1 MEVLTPNTLEYDFS
15 QGEGFCRGNQV
26 KMRSLGGHWA
36 NMIGVLLKR
45 GNLETDT
52 HTQGEHLV
60 KMKAELGAMA
70 PQAKEHQRLATDPPE
85 ARRQAWT
92 SFFLMVPGKEPT
104 LPSP

>member
-1 MEVLTPNTLEYDFS
+1 MEVLTPNTLEYDLS

-26 KMRSLGGHWA
+26 KMRSLGGHWVS
-36 NMIGVLLKR
+36 MIGVLLKR

-52 HTQGEHLV
+52 HTGGTSCEDEGGARGDGSTRQG
-60 KMKAELGAMA
+60 A
-70 PQAKEHQRLATDPPE
+70 PEIGNRPPG

-104 LPSP
+104 LPTP